1 MITFYFSY
9 INMIKDGWRVFSA
22 VGPMP
27 GPEAINSVAEL
38 VTDQCTLKENLSL
51 SSRLSLYS
59 LQQYLQFSNPSK
71 KLLGKKIP
79 CLGRKGTLQEHWA
92 S

>member
-27 GPEAINSVAEL
+27 GPEAIKPCDSND
-38 VTDQCTLKENLSL
+38 TKLKLSG
-51 SSRLSLYS
+51 SLYLS
-59 LQQYLQFSNPSK
+59 ILTRRIQPATGMG
-71 KLLGKKIP
+71 GK
-79 CLGRKGTLQEHWA
+79 RKHT
-92 S
+92 

>member
-27 GPEAINSVAEL
+27 GPEAINRIAEL
-38 VTDQCTLKENLSL
+38 VTDQCTLKENLSP
-51 SSRLSLYS
+51 SNHPSPV
-59 LQQYLQFSNPSK
+59 FSAT
-71 KLLGKKIP
+71 IF
-79 CLGRKGTLQEHWA
+79 TV
-92 S
+92 